1 MTEWMT
7 HWKRIKR
14 EHFELRYFI
23 LHKESSVTVISNY
36 IWQTKKSYACEI
48 VGEGQAHSYWS
59 FTSYNRT
66 QDNEPP
72 SRNKGPL
79 NSKICVIPPPSTQ
92 RCTQNRPKGKRR
104 QASTEHRCWS
114 ITQKNASEALV
125 QGHPLCHPTWS
136 RTVALSLPTVHEV
149 LSSFHSTLAK
159 IRT

>member
-14 EHFELRYFI
+14 ENFELRYFI

-59 FTSYNRT
+59 FTPYNRT

-92 RCTQNRPKGKRR
+92 WCTQNRPRGKRR

-114 ITQKNASEALV
+114 ITQKMRLRLLFKVIRCATPREA
-125 QGHPLCHPTWS
+125 GPLLYLY
-136 RTVALSLPTVHEV
+136 RLSTKSCPVFIVH
-149 LSSFHSTLAK
+149 
-159 IRT
+159 